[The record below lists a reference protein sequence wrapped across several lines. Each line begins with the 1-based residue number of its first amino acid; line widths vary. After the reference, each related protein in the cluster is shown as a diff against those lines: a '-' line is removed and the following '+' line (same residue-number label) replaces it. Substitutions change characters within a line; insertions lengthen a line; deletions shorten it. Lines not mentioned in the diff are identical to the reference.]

1 MIESKLQI
9 CIQVLCAL
17 VSSGPSQLTNLM
29 HKVELDITNLN
40 SVMGFL
46 HDRGLV
52 GECNMGAGK
61 AYFVTERGRSV
72 IKVVSSLVKEAH
84 RIKVGEYEAISTA
97 LSSVEASMIE
107 EKEPTEEK
115 ISEVQDLRVD
125 SQERRSKKDFEAYLK
140 SLFDKDPLKVKY
152 NNPDAWYTV
161 NPKEKR

>member
-52 GECNMGAGK
+52 GECNLGVGK
-61 AYFVTERGRSV
+61 AYFATERGRSV

-84 RIKVGEYEAISTA
+84 RIKVGEYKAISTA
-97 LSSVEASMIE
+97 LSSVDANMIE
-107 EKEPTEEK
+107 GKEQIEK
-115 ISEVQDLRVD
+115 IYEVQELRVD

-140 SLFDKDPLKVKY
+140 ALFDKDPLKVKY